1 MFKTKLP
8 ADCKVPFVA
17 TDEDTGPLAKA
28 LIRAEPGK
36 NLLAFR
42 EMISFG
48 EFADTWGRALGVKS
62 KYVAVSPDG
71 HWTDMPDSLKIDIE
85 EAAAYLAEFGFAGGD
100 PSVIYPEDVSTLR
113 SIDERFDANICSSM
127 IPFSWVQ

>member
-8 ADCKVPFVA
+8 AACKVPFVA
-17 TDEDTGPLAKA
+17 TDEDTGPLVKA
-28 LIRAEPGK
+28 LIGAEPGK

-42 EMISFG
+42 ELISFS
-48 EFADTWGRALGVKS
+48 EFAEIWGRSLGAKS

-71 HWTDMPDSLKIDIE
+71 HWTDMPESLKIDIE

-100 PSVIYPEDVSTLR
+100 PSIVHPEDVSMGEL
-113 SIDERFDANICSSM
+113 IDERFNANVCSL
-127 IPFSWVQ
+127 IIRFNWVQ